1 MKKMSAFQSL
11 YYTGLTAFIGLVSV
25 VFLLVINIVPSNF
38 TLFGDKGPENI
49 VVVDT
54 SYQKVVMYDTV
65 SQKVVKPVK
74 TTSNEVVIP
83 PVEVNKEIP
92 TPTLDTTK

>member
-1 MKKMSAFQSL
+1 MSAFQSL
-11 YYTGLTAFIGLVSV
+11 YYTGLIAFIGLVSV
-25 VFLLVINIVPSNF
+25 VSLLVINIVPSNF
-38 TLFGDKGPENI
+38 TLFGDKGPEKI

-74 TTSNEVVIP
+74 TTSNEVVTP
-83 PVEVNKEIP
+83 PVEVKKEVP
-92 TPTLDTTK
+92 APTLDTTK